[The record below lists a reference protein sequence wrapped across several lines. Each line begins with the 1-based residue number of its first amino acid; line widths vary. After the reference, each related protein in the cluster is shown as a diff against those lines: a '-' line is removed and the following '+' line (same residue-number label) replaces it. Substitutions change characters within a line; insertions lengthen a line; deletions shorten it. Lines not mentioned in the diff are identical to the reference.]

1 MCPDVS
7 VKNGSLGYW
16 NQKFE
21 KNTAGTVVIVKCQTD
36 YQPVQGHSVAI
47 CNLQGHWDPNPPDC
61 GGQYH
66 YISTSYKLPHYC
78 TLCLPSSVPC
88 SPLSLHGNVSTNT
101 SSNAPRTSVQ
111 FFCNNG
117 GKLSGNAV
125 ISCLQNGSWSGPVPS
140 CGGGST
146 GNSFVPCYNCRCCLN
161 PILFNFLSNRLPL
174 HLTSFS
180 VACYPFSSFLKS
192 ITLTFL
198 TQSLSYQ
205 ELAYHSTGEIEQ
217 LLPHILFHR
226 KHWCCGRCGHWRHS
240 TSAGCH
246 SDNCHCHMEA
256 YVSYGNLLYNSLS
269 LGMLSLQP
277 LCTCTSH

>member
-1 MCPDVS
+1 MHAKVKVKYCMCVCVAGTPLCPDVS

-61 GGQYH
+61 GGQYTTI
-66 YISTSYKLPHYC
+66 YPLATSFPITVHSASLPQFRAV
-78 TLCLPSSVPC
+78 LCLFMVMSLQTRPRMLLEPLYSSSVIMEGNFQEM
-88 SPLSLHGNVSTNT
+88 LSSLAFKMAAGLDLCLLVVEVALEIALFHVITVGVASILYCLT
-101 SSNAPRTSVQ
+101 
-111 FFCNNG
+111 FC
-117 GKLSGNAV
+117 LIV
-125 ISCLQNGSWSGPVPS
+125 C
-140 CGGGST
+140 
-146 GNSFVPCYNCRCCLN
+146 
-161 PILFNFLSNRLPL
+161 PL

-205 ELAYHSTGEIEQ
+205 EPA
-217 LLPHILFHR
+217 
-226 KHWCCGRCGHWRHS
+226 
-240 TSAGCH
+240 
-246 SDNCHCHMEA
+246 
-256 YVSYGNLLYNSLS
+256 
-269 LGMLSLQP
+269 
-277 LCTCTSH
+277 